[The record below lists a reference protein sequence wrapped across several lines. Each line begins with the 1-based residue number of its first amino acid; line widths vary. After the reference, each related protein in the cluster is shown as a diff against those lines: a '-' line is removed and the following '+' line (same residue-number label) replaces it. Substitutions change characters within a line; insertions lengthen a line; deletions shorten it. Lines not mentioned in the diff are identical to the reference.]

1 MRMPHIKTGLKTVV
15 NRRLVSFMMV
25 ALVLAGG
32 VRARADS
39 KTPAVTRDFV
49 KFCDASASDCAEAT
63 SLLEVTMLLNYGG
76 KAGICVP
83 EHAYNKTSLT
93 TESVNKIRTWI
104 AAHPGLADRPTQETL
119 EAAMKGVWPM
129 TDACAAQYDDDLPKT
144 TGKFLDYCQHEDR
157 SHKNNCL
164 DLIMDVSLATL
175 LKNSETVCLPDTPT
189 VDDLFAEINA
199 IKKWM
204 RERPEL
210 ALQPRNRSIVAACKA
225 LYPCKKP

>member
-1 MRMPHIKTGLKTVV
+1 MVV
-15 NRRLVSFMMV
+15 AMM
-25 ALVLAGG
+25 LLAGW
-32 VRARADS
+32 VRAHADS

-49 KFCDASASDCAEAT
+49 KFCDANASDCAEAT

-83 EHAYNKTSLT
+83 ESAYNKTTLT
-93 TESVNKIRTWI
+93 TESVNKIRAWI
-104 AAHPGLADRPTQETL
+104 GAHPGLADRPTQETL

-129 TDACAAQYDDDLPKT
+129 TEACAAQYDDDLPKT

-164 DLIMDVSLATL
+164 DVILDVGLAQL
-175 LKNSETVCLPDTPT
+175 LKKPQIVCLPDTPT
-189 VDDLFAEINA
+189 VDDSLAQIGA

-210 ALQPRNRSIVAACKA
+210 ALQPRDRSIVAACKA
-225 LYPCKKP
+225 VYPCTKP